1 MTTKELN
8 HKKTPI
14 VTIDK
19 SLEKFKGRSLFQDKV
34 DKANEVLRRV
44 GLPRKKKKSSKQL
57 PKKRVSS

>member
-8 HKKTPI
+8 HKKNPI

-19 SLEKFKGRSLFQDKV
+19 SLEKFKDRSLFQDKV

-44 GLPRKKKKSSKQL
+44 GLPRKKKKSGKHL